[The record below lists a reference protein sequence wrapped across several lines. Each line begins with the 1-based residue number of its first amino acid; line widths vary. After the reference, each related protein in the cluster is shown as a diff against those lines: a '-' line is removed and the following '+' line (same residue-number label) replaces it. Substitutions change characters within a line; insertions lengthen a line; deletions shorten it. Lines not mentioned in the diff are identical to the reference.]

1 MIYVALK
8 LDDFSQKLIKRELK
22 AFIPEWNIF
31 AQNIIVHKGRA
42 RRNDIIGSATDF
54 TAVEFGYTNNL
65 MAIKAEGLDYDNP
78 YIIVATN
85 PKENVNPADVEN
97 IETWFKIKT
106 PFVLR
111 GKLVEYKQ
119 KNGVKI
125 VESLIDEPKDKTQIL
140 RVAFYDFDKT
150 LVDTVSAEEGRAMW
164 EKAKKRKYTQIG
176 WWSKK
181 ESLDTDVFEFKPI
194 EEITEN
200 LKRDFKDKSC
210 WTVLL
215 TNRIVGLKEEVLNIL
230 GQLGLELDEL
240 RMVEKG
246 GLNKNSRI
254 NIVLESLPQASLIE
268 IYDDD
273 MGNIEMFLDLKKR
286 LNQQGKSVS
295 IYHVNPENF
304 TPRVKLMASN

>member
-8 LDDFSQKLIKRELK
+8 LDDYSQKLIKKKLK
-22 AFIPEWNIF
+22 PFIPEWNIF
-31 AQNIIVHKGRA
+31 AQNIILHSGRA
-42 RRNDIIGSATDF
+42 ERNDIIGMATDF
-54 TAVEFGYTNNL
+54 TAIEFGYTDKL
-65 MAIKAEGLDYDNP
+65 MAIKVEGLDFDNP

-85 PKENVNPADVEN
+85 PKERVNPSDAKN
-97 IETWFKIKT
+97 IKNWFKLKI

-119 KNGVKI
+119 RNGVKV
-125 VESLIDEPKDKTQIL
+125 VESLIDEPKDKSQII

-181 ESLDTDVFEFKPI
+181 ESLDPDVFEFKPI
-194 EEITEN
+194 EEVTER
-200 LKRDFKDKSC
+200 LKKDFKDKSC

-215 TNRIVGLKEEVLNIL
+215 TNRIVGLKAEVLDIL
-230 GQLGLELDEL
+230 GQLGLELDEIK
-240 RMVEKG
+240 MVERG

-254 NIVLESLPQASLIE
+254 NVVLESLPQANLIE
-268 IYDDD
+268 VYDDD
-273 MGNIEMFLDLKKR
+273 MGNIEMFLDLKKH
-286 LNQQGKSVS
+286 LNQQGKSFS

-304 TPRVKLMASN
+304 TPRLTLMASN